1 MPGTDR
7 STIDIERSRQARGGW
22 RSRDG
27 RRSPG
32 ASRLATDSPTPP
44 EARAPVPT
52 VVEVAEPRE
61 PSVIPVGYEPPREC
75 TCVEGWC
82 DADHANE

>member
-1 MPGTDR
+1 
-7 STIDIERSRQARGGW
+7 
-22 RSRDG
+22 
-27 RRSPG
+27 
-32 ASRLATDSPTPP
+32 
-44 EARAPVPT
+44 VPT